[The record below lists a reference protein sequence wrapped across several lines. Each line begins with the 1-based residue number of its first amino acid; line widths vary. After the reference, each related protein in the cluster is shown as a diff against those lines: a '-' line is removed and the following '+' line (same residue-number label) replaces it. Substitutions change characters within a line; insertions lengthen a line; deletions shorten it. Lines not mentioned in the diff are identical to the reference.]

1 MSAPLLILAGVALLA
16 GVGLGILA
24 LLIAGIRR
32 GDRGHLTNA
41 PGSHPDAIARR
52 LLVGV
57 RYPSHRTATREK
69 SSEPSYRTYRNR
81 KHRPPLHRPAM
92 PEVQRASPLVSP
104 QGMAYRQIP
113 DPQDQR
119 KEVIR
124 P

>member
-32 GDRGHLTNA
+32 GDRDHLTNA

-57 RYPSHRTATREK
+57 RYPSDSDKGE
-69 SSEPSYRTYRNR
+69 
-81 KHRPPLHRPAM
+81 
-92 PEVQRASPLVSP
+92 
-104 QGMAYRQIP
+104 
-113 DPQDQR
+113 DQ
-119 KEVIR
+119 
-124 P
+124 